1 MAGQQTTNPPP
12 IPDEYFIKVDFDVS
26 GKSKYSTGIG
36 IMEIA
41 ELIKELERLN
51 GTPPK
56 HIWKQIDNFVVFW
69 GKLTTQGGL
78 WSSIQGGLLVMT
90 SGLKKIECYE
100 SLQGSVEHWSV
111 NENGY
116 YHKIPL
122 PPNVVHSRLRDYV
135 PPSWVL

>member
-26 GKSKYSTGIG
+26 GKSKYSSGIG

-41 ELIKELERLN
+41 ELIKELEKLN
-51 GTPPK
+51 GSAPRKLWDTTG
-56 HIWKQIDNFVVFW
+56 NSVVFCD
-69 GKLTTQGGL
+69 KLTAQGGL
-78 WSSIQGGLLVMT
+78 WTSIRAGLLAMKK
-90 SGLKKIECYE
+90 GLKKIECYE
-100 SLQGSVEHWSV
+100 SMHGSVEHWSV

-135 PPSWVL
+135 PSSWVL